1 MNERSQHPDESILS
15 QLQGVKKRRENIVDI
30 VNGVVENLPRPESVR
45 LSVEKSIADPIM
57 WIDGE
62 RVGKALSDLAVNAVE
77 AMPAGGSLTIS
88 IEGDRI
94 QVIIT
99 VRDTGKGISRENM
112 NSILVP
118 FFTTKPAGEGTGL
131 GLPTAYAT
139 VKMHEGKFSVESNA
153 DPDAGPTGTVVTI
166 ALPRG
171 NQVYLHSS
179 RLIIHDDE
187 E

>member
-1 MNERSQHPDESILS
+1 MDKRSQHPDEGILS
-15 QLQGVKKRRENIVDI
+15 ALQGVKKRKTNVLDL
-30 VNGVVENLPRPESVR
+30 VNEAIEG
-45 LSVEKSIADPIM
+45 LSRSDTVAVSLTRNIADPLM
-57 WIDGE
+57 WIDDE
-62 RVGKALSDLAVNAVE
+62 RIRKALEDLMINAVE
-77 AMPAGGSLTIS
+77 AMPGGGALEVG

-99 VRDTGKGISRENM
+99 IHDSGRGISRENM
-112 NSILVP
+112 DNILIP

-131 GLPTAYAT
+131 GLATAYAS
-139 VKMHEGKFSVESNA
+139 VKMHGGKLTVESNA
-153 DPDAGPTGTVVTI
+153 DPDAGPTGTTVQI

-171 NQVYLHSS
+171 NQVYLNSE

>member
-1 MNERSQHPDESILS
+1 MDEKSGHPDESILS
-15 QLQGVKKRRENIVDI
+15 RLQGVKKRKANIIDL
-30 VNGVVENLPRPESVR
+30 VNGVVKSLPRPESVR
-45 LSVEKSIADPIM
+45 VAVEKSIADPIM

-62 RVGKALSDLAVNAVE
+62 RVGKALFDLMVNAVE
-77 AMPAGGSLTIS
+77 AMPAGGCLNIS
-88 IEGDRI
+88 VEGDRI

-99 VRDTGKGISRENM
+99 VRDTGKGISREDM
-112 NSILVP
+112 DSILIP

-171 NQVYLHSS
+171 NQVYLNSS